1 MWVKKNMT
9 IYQTYILAFIVEN
22 KPGVLYKIS
31 NMFRRRSFNIESLTV
46 GPTENED
53 FARMTITVKGNE
65 NMMEQLT
72 KQTNKLME
80 VINVTVLNKKNTV
93 MREIALIKIFT
104 VDSKTRSDI
113 IQYVDIFRGHIIDV
127 SPESVIV
134 EMTGE
139 SNKID
144 AFIEL
149 SRPFGIKELARTGVT
164 ALKRGI
170 VENKK

>member
-1 MWVKKNMT
+1 
-9 IYQTYILAFIVEN
+9 
-22 KPGVLYKIS
+22 
-31 NMFRRRSFNIESLTV
+31 
-46 GPTENED
+46 
-53 FARMTITVKGNE
+53 
-65 NMMEQLT
+65 
-72 KQTNKLME
+72 ME
-80 VINVTVLNKKNTV
+80 VIKVTVLNKKNTV

-127 SPESVIV
+127 SPESLIV

-170 VENKK
+170 GENKK